1 LRHPQQSKR
10 KFSIYSKF
18 NRLMNIL
25 GIDTSTNNCSVGV
38 VSDGN
43 IVGRNAQI
51 GRSMASEQ
59 LISLID
65 DLLKQSIPM
74 SEIDAVA
81 VSIGP
86 GSYTGLR
93 IGLSTVK
100 GLAFPRKLPVLPVPT
115 MAVLESVARQ
125 TIDSDMVLMIKSHR
139 DLAYHVYCEKEHP
152 FSIDSID
159 IGYDSFSDIRQRYQE
174 KYSYISPSEITDPDF
189 GLVETLF
196 PEGDHVAL
204 LAYQHY
210 QALLFQS
217 VPDLEPLYLSEF
229 EVKKWKPKTESG

>member
-1 LRHPQQSKR
+1 
-10 KFSIYSKF
+10 
-18 NRLMNIL
+18 MNIL
-25 GIDTSTNNCSVGV
+25 GIDTSTNNCSVGI
-38 VSDGN
+38 VSDGR

-65 DLLKQSIPM
+65 ELLTKSIPM
-74 SEIDAVA
+74 CEINAVA

-93 IGLSTVK
+93 IGLSTAK
-100 GLAFPRKLPVLPVPT
+100 GIAFARKLPVLPVPT

-139 DLAYHVYCEKEHP
+139 DLAYHVFCQKKHP
-152 FSIDSID
+152 LSIDSID
-159 IGYDSFSDIRQRYQE
+159 IGYDSFSDIRQRYHK
-174 KYSYISPSEITDPDF
+174 KYSYISPSEINDADF
-189 GLVETLF
+189 GPIETVY
-196 PEGDHVAL
+196 PEGDHVAW

-210 QALLFQS
+210 QVLQAQS
-217 VPDLEPLYLSEF
+217 VSDLEPLYLSEF

>member
-1 LRHPQQSKR
+1 MKR
-10 KFSIYSKF
+10 ELSIYLKF
-18 NRLMNIL
+18 NKLMNIL
-25 GIDTSTNNCSVGV
+25 GIDTSTNNCSVGIV
-38 VSDGN
+38 INGKL
-43 IVGRNAQI
+43 VGRNAQI

-74 SEIDAVA
+74 SEIDAIA

-93 IGLSTVK
+93 IGLSTAK
-100 GLAFPRKLPVLPVPT
+100 GLAFARRLPVLPVPT
-115 MAVLESVARQ
+115 MVVLESVARQ

-139 DLAYHVYCEKEHP
+139 DLAYHVYCQKENPLH
-152 FSIDSID
+152 IDSID
-159 IGYDSFSDIRQRYQE
+159 IGYDSFFDIRQRYQNQ
-174 KYSYISPSEITDPDF
+174 YLYISPSEISDPDF
-189 GLVETLF
+189 NVVETLF

-204 LAYQHY
+204 LAHQHY
-210 QALLFQS
+210 QVLRSQS
-217 VPDLEPLYLSEF
+217 VPGLEPLYLSEF